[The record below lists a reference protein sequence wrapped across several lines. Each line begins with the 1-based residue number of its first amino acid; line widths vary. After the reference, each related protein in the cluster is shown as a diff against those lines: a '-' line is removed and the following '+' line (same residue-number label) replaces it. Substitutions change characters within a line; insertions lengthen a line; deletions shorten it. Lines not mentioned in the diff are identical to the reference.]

1 MFTLFPVLPSP
12 LYLPLYSQTLPASYP
27 LVLIIYPVNFCCP
40 HTHWYVRSSTG
51 TWFITNIHLRKT
63 ILLAQKSWAVRI
75 FSVRVGSNETLPHD
89 WKLTVLILCLSYE
102 VNRRCWEFMY
112 AVVGHS
118 WKVLFLW
125 NPLWHLPLTIFPFP
139 FPWHHLNPAVKG
151 MIQMSNL
158 RLGLTESLILCIGL
172 SVTTTLTAQKK
183 LLWWVLSVGIIYDC
197 RHKNLESSL
206 TLCPFSKIIAF
217 ISSMTL

>member
-1 MFTLFPVLPSP
+1 MNTMYFNHVHPFPCSPESSISTSILPNSPSFISSSFNHLSSQFLLSTYSLVCEVIHWNLVYNEYTLGKLFSLPRSHG
-12 LYLPLYSQTLPASYP
+12 LSVYSQLG
-27 LVLIIYPVNFCCP
+27 LE
-40 HTHWYVRSSTG
+40 SS
-51 TWFITNIHLRKT
+51 
-63 ILLAQKSWAVRI
+63 
-75 FSVRVGSNETLPHD
+75 ETLPHD

-102 VNRRCWEFMY
+102 VNHRCWEFMC

-125 NPLWHLPLTIFPFP
+125 NLLRHLPLTIFPFP

-172 SVTTTLTAQKK
+172 SVTTTLTAQK
-183 LLWWVLSVGIIYDC
+183 
-197 RHKNLESSL
+197 N
-206 TLCPFSKIIAF
+206 FSDEF
-217 ISSMTL
+217 